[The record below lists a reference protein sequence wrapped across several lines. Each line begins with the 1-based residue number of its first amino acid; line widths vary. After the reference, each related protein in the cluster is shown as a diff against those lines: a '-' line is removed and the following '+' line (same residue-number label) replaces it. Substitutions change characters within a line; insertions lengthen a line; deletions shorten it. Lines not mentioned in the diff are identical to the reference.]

1 MDIQA
6 RIDELTQQQQA
17 FQNHQQEDAINVQ
30 RLAGAIAILTE
41 QLAEDVEVPQS
52 EEADREE
59 IVMPK
64 VGQKHYAYTAK
75 GKAQAKTAAK
85 RMGTKVKYGGKKKA

>member
-6 RIDELTQQQQA
+6 RINELTQQQQA
-17 FQNHQQEDAINVQ
+17 LLQRTQEDGVNIQ

-64 VGQKHYAYTAK
+64 VGQKHYPYTAK
-75 GKAQAKTAAK
+75 GKAQAKVAAK
-85 RMGTKVKYGGKKKA
+85 RKGTTVKYGKKRSR

>member
-17 FQNHQQEDAINVQ
+17 IQKRQQEDAVNVQ

-41 QLAEDVEVPQS
+41 QLTEEVP
-52 EEADREE
+52 E
-59 IVMPK
+59 
-64 VGQKHYAYTAK
+64 
-75 GKAQAKTAAK
+75 KAAPN
-85 RMGTKVKYGGKKKA
+85 GKVKEEVKA

>member
-41 QLAEDVEVPQS
+41 LATDECLCECHDSEKEEEV
-52 EEADREE
+52 
-59 IVMPK
+59 K
-64 VGQKHYAYTAK
+64 V
-75 GKAQAKTAAK
+75 
-85 RMGTKVKYGGKKKA
+85 

>member
-17 FQNHQQEDAINVQ
+17 LMQRQQEDSVNVQ

-41 QLAEDVEVPQS
+41 LATDECLCECHDCKCECHNCKCEVED
-52 EEADREE
+52 D
-59 IVMPK
+59 
-64 VGQKHYAYTAK
+64 
-75 GKAQAKTAAK
+75 
-85 RMGTKVKYGGKKKA
+85 GTDA

>member
-17 FQNHQQEDAINVQ
+17 LMQRQQEDSVNVQ

-41 QLAEDVEVPQS
+41 QLNEQTPEQAP
-52 EEADREE
+52 
-59 IVMPK
+59 PNGK
-64 VGQKHYAYTAK
+64 VVKE
-75 GKAQAKTAAK
+75 
-85 RMGTKVKYGGKKKA
+85 KVKA